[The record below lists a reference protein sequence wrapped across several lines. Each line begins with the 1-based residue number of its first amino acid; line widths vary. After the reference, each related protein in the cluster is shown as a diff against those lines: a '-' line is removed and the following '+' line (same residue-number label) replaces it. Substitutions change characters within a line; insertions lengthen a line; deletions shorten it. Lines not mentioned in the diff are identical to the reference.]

1 MCAHTRRVG
10 RRIRKRLKK
19 QTEGHDDI
27 SMHLIMTQSA
37 AGSKQAKKKTI
48 HLYFTNEN
56 ITTRHDTTEA
66 WPIFLYFETIMGKGG
81 DKAEEQRRTWVGER
95 SNEVEWGW
103 EGVRYKS
110 EGTDTRLRK
119 GKHRPRTE
127 Q

>member
-1 MCAHTRRVG
+1 
-10 RRIRKRLKK
+10 
-19 QTEGHDDI
+19 
-27 SMHLIMTQSA
+27 
-37 AGSKQAKKKTI
+37 
-48 HLYFTNEN
+48 
-56 ITTRHDTTEA
+56 
-66 WPIFLYFETIMGKGG
+66 MGKGG

-110 EGTDTRLRK
+110 EGRDTRLRK